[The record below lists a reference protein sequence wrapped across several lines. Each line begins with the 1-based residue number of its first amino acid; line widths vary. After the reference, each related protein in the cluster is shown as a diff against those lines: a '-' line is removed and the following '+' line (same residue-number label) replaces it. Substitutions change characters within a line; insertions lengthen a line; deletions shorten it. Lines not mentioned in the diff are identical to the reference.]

1 LQSIFPSERIAPL
14 FARRVLLPAALVTIL
29 ALVLGVFALYWAVDR
44 SNNISVERQLKSTE
58 RYIRAIVGEL
68 AQQQEMVAVWDD
80 TVQEVSKPDLD
91 EEWLDANIGGWLHKT
106 FGQDQVFILNP
117 NNEPIDATIDGQ
129 RVAPQAYAAIAPALQ
144 GIILG
149 LRGDPASGHLP
160 HAEKS
165 KDNPYLTSGKA
176 NHDAHLLRLANRPAA
191 VSAMLIVPDSDRV
204 TLTPGSESVLL
215 SIRFLDGGFL
225 DQVSDRNLIEGLRFS
240 QSPDA
245 SDGEVSVPFDSDEN
259 ERIGYFLW
267 RPELPGTK
275 ILQVV
280 GPSTLLTSA
289 LLVAAMA
296 FLVVWLWRTMKALST
311 AMVEIRASE
320 AQAHHLALHD
330 ALTGLPN
337 RTYFEERLNQ
347 ALSRIKGSDK
357 VAVLLLDLDRF
368 KHVND
373 TLGHHAGDSV
383 VREFGTRLRAILRP
397 GDTAARFGGD
407 EFAVIRTGA
416 SGEDDVEA
424 LCYQI
429 LDAVRAPFLVLGGE
443 AFVGV
448 SIGVALAADSSQD
461 GQNLLRKADIALYR
475 AKADGRDC
483 FRLFDASMDETVRI
497 RSTIESELRAALKA
511 DDELKVFYQP
521 LVTAAGEK
529 IIGVEALVRWQ
540 HPTKGLIPPDQFIP
554 IAEETGLISDLGD
567 QVLREACFVSLHWP
581 ELVVAVNLS
590 PKQFRHSGFADR
602 VIGIVREIGAD
613 PGRIH
618 LEVTEG
624 ILLDDND
631 VTQEGVKTLRK
642 AGFKIVLDDFGTG
655 HSGLGYLQ
663 RFEVDKIKIDQS
675 FIQDLERDGGGAA
688 IIQAI
693 IDLAHAMKLT
703 VTAEGVETAAQK
715 EFLSEAGCNELQGF
729 LFSRAVS
736 KEKIDDL
743 LAAAR

>member
-1 LQSIFPSERIAPL
+1 
-14 FARRVLLPAALVTIL
+14 
-29 ALVLGVFALYWAVDR
+29 VDR

-58 RYIRAIVGEL
+58 RSIRAIVGEL

-91 EEWLDANIGGWLHKT
+91 EVWLDANIGGWLHKT

-117 NNEPIDATIDGQ
+117 NNEPIDATVDGQ
-129 RVAPQAYAAIAPALQ
+129 RVAPHAYATIATALQ
-144 GIILG
+144 GIIAG
-149 LRGDPASGHLP
+149 LRGDPASGHM
-160 HAEKS
+160 HHSENA
-165 KDNPYLTSGKA
+165 KDNSYLTSGKA
-176 NHDAHLLRLANRPAA
+176 IHDAHLLQLANRPAA

-204 TLTPGSESVLL
+204 TLPSGSESLL
-215 SIRFLDGGFL
+215 VSIRFLDGGFL
-225 DQVSDRNLIEGLRFS
+225 DQISDRNLIEGLRFS
-240 QSPDA
+240 QSPGADE
-245 SDGEVSVPFDSDEN
+245 GEVSVPFDSDEK

-289 LLVAAMA
+289 LLVAAMV
-296 FLVVWLWRTMKALST
+296 FLVVWLWRMMKALST

-347 ALSRIKGSDK
+347 ALSRIKGKDN

-383 VREFGTRLRAILRP
+383 VREFGNRLRAILRS

-407 EFAVIRTGA
+407 EFAVIQ
-416 SGEDDVEA
+416 SGVGSDDEVEA

-429 LDAVRAPFLVLGGE
+429 LNAVRAPFLVLGGE
-443 AFVGV
+443 AFVGA
-448 SIGVALAADSSQD
+448 SIGVALAADSGQD
-461 GQNLLRKADIALYR
+461 GHDLLRKADIALYR

-521 LVTAAGEK
+521 LIASVGEK
-529 IIGVEALVRWQ
+529 IIGVEALVRWH
-540 HPTKGLIPPDQFIP
+540 HPIKGLIPPDQFIP
-554 IAEETGLISDLGD
+554 IAEETGLISDVGER
-567 QVLREACFVSLHWP
+567 VLRQACLVSLQWS

-590 PKQFRHSGFADR
+590 PKQFRHTEFADR
-602 VIGIVREIGAD
+602 VIGIVREVGAD

-624 ILLDDND
+624 ILLDNND
-631 VTQEGVKTLRK
+631 VTKEGVKTLRK

-675 FIQDLERDGGGAA
+675 FIQDLERDGDGAA
-688 IIQAI
+688 IVRAM

-715 EFLSEAGCNELQGF
+715 EFLFQAGCNELQGF
-729 LFSRAVS
+729 LFSRAIS
-736 KEKIDDL
+736 KEKIDEL
-743 LAAAR
+743 LASARRSGISAG

>member
-1 LQSIFPSERIAPL
+1 LQSIFSSERIATL
-14 FARRVLLPAALVTIL
+14 FGRRVLLPAALVTIL

-91 EEWLDANIGGWLHKT
+91 EVWLDANIGGWLHKT
-106 FGQDQVFILNP
+106 FGQDQVFILNS
-117 NNEPIDATIDGQ
+117 NNEPIDATVDGQ
-129 RVAPQAYAAIAPALQ
+129 RVAPHAYAPNAPVLQ
-144 GIILG
+144 GIIMG
-149 LRGDPASGHLP
+149 LRGDPASGHLQ

-165 KDNPYLTSGKA
+165 KDTSYLTSGKA
-176 NHDAHLLRLANRPAA
+176 IHDAHLLRLADRPAA

-204 TLTPGSESVLL
+204 TLTPGSESVLV
-215 SIRFLDGGFL
+215 SVRFLDGGFL
-225 DQVSDRNLIEGLRFS
+225 DQISDRNLIEGLRFS
-240 QSPDA
+240 QSSDA
-245 SDGEVSVPFDSDEN
+245 TDGEVSVPFDSDEK

-280 GPSTLLTSA
+280 GPSTALTSA

-320 AQAHHLALHD
+320 AQSHHLALHD

-347 ALSRIKGSDK
+347 ALSRIKGSNK

-383 VREFGTRLRAILRP
+383 VREFGNRLRAILRS

-407 EFAVIRTGA
+407 EFAVIRCSIST
-416 SGEDDVEA
+416 EDDFGIF
-424 LCYQI
+424 CHQI
-429 LDAVRAPFLVLGGE
+429 LDAVRAPFPVLGGE

-461 GQNLLRKADIALYR
+461 GQDLLRKADIALYR

-483 FRLFDASMDETVRI
+483 FRLFNASMDETVRI
-497 RSTIESELRAALKA
+497 RSAIESELRAALKA

-521 LVTAAGEK
+521 LIAAAGER

-540 HPTKGLIPPDQFIP
+540 HPTKGLISPDQFIP

-567 QVLREACFVSLHWP
+567 RVLREACLASLHWP

-613 PGRIH
+613 PDRIH

-688 IIQAI
+688 IVQAI

-703 VTAEGVETAAQK
+703 VTAEGVETAVQK

-736 KEKIDDL
+736 KERIDDL
-743 LAAAR
+743 LAAAK